1 MAPKFIPLGAMA
13 YTNKLSKANHW
24 LYIALAASS
33 EGNYVLEL
41 SNPRLNTVEFYV
53 FKQGKL
59 SSRILTGDARPFASR
74 IFQNYNW
81 VLPLQLDNSPTE
93 VFIKINKPNENIQF
107 DLKLTEAN
115 RFFSN
120 NQAIYLAWG
129 LLAGFVLLILL
140 INAVI
145 WLATKSSIYGYY
157 FLLTTVVAFNIGAAS
172 GLFFQYIWPNSP
184 WVNSLYP
191 QTFSTWL
198 TLFCQL
204 AFMQKFIGQTAKN
217 SRVYILIQWF
227 KGAIVCTLIICFILV
242 AFKKTS
248 AGFFNSMVLITLF
261 FNFSA
266 IPLALGSIF
275 ERIKKRE
282 KIILFFSYVTLFKAI
297 TLLVYLLNFKL
308 KFINFDYLS
317 VVLVNFIFDLIVLSI
332 GVIYFG
338 FYKYKHENEQL
349 LTSLYQQKQTQSSN
363 IINALELE
371 RNRIAEDLYDDVGA
385 MLATAV
391 AYLSNFIRKND
402 MGTHTGL
409 QTTRSLLDRAIEN
422 LRNVSHNLMPKNFAE
437 LGLVKS
443 LDESIR
449 RLPKDKACDF
459 QFLSSGAQKA
469 LAIEQEIQIFRIA
482 SELIYDI
489 LKNSGAS
496 KATLQLIYHES
507 YLVLMAEDNGTGA
520 PIHNNLESKVAFINA
535 SLEIDFG
542 PNGLCTTI
550 VIPY

>member
-24 LYIALAASS
+24 LYIALAAPNK
-33 EGNYVLEL
+33 GNYVLEL

-59 SSRILTGDARPFASR
+59 SSKILTGDVRPFASR

-402 MGTHTGL
+402 MGVPIL
-409 QTTRSLLDRAIEN
+409 AC
-422 LRNVSHNLMPKNFAE
+422 K
-437 LGLVKS
+437 
-443 LDESIR
+443 
-449 RLPKDKACDF
+449 LP
-459 QFLSSGAQKA
+459 
-469 LAIEQEIQIFRIA
+469 
-482 SELIYDI
+482 
-489 LKNSGAS
+489 
-496 KATLQLIYHES
+496 
-507 YLVLMAEDNGTGA
+507 
-520 PIHNNLESKVAFINA
+520 VAFWI
-535 SLEIDFG
+535 G
-542 PNGLCTTI
+542 P
-550 VIPY
+550 